1 MYTFRVS
8 LDFWSLESGDPEI
21 LESPGFGKFQH
32 VGYFSQS
39 VCVKDFDFQCRIRKV
54 HHSRN
59 LRGIIWNSG
68 ISLEMTSFFK
78 QYQGLEYFSHSNF
91 SLEFDYECSIQKFH
105 HKWNFPGII
114 WNSWFFLDVAYFLPN
129 LKLWVSIQPSLI
141 ILYAFGLSFDFWS
154 LESGH
159 PEIHESLKFCL
170 LWQFSMFRVFLHLVC
185 VKGLDF
191 NAEIQSSITP

>member
-1 MYTFRVS
+1 MKLQLAATHCPRSIILVTWQHYVSWNLPRIMWNSGISREMDYILPNLTYLVSIQPNVIILYTFRVS

-68 ISLEMTSFFK
+68 ISLEMVSF
-78 QYQGLEYFSHSNF
+78 
-91 SLEFDYECSIQKFH
+91 
-105 HKWNFPGII
+105 
-114 WNSWFFLDVAYFLPN
+114 
-129 LKLWVSIQPSLI
+129 
-141 ILYAFGLSFDFWS
+141 LYK
-154 LESGH
+154 
-159 PEIHESLKFCL
+159 IK
-170 LWQFSMFRVFLHLVC
+170 V
-185 VKGLDF
+185 
-191 NAEIQSSITP
+191 